1 MFTVY
6 CRKKIEKFWAVFRP
20 QSWGGLIHGSENLQS
35 TVAPAVSPVSC
46 IDNCVSVVS
55 TCLWNQPLWRSY
67 RTDAE
72 KGGKRWADTMC
83 QSLITVW
90 AKVFILSW
98 ANSILHCFSARPSKL
113 SRSSLTISYVLHS
126 TAALETVCWQRV
138 IHATEWGINLYAGL
152 EFWTFFQRCAGDGV
166 LTACHSCDR
175 VGDRL
180 ICGSRILDIFSV
192 SKSGGWLICGSPYMW
207 EYTVLSKVRGKAGQ
221 YLIEHKGWSWY
232 RSLGSQPMR
241 T

>member
-6 CRKKIEKFWAVFRP
+6 CCKKIEKFWAVFRP
-20 QSWGGLIHGSENLQS
+20 QSWCGLIHGSENLQS

-90 AKVFILSW
+90 AKVFILS
-98 ANSILHCFSARPSKL
+98 
-113 SRSSLTISYVLHS
+113 
-126 TAALETVCWQRV
+126 
-138 IHATEWGINLYAGL
+138 
-152 EFWTFFQRCAGDGV
+152 
-166 LTACHSCDR
+166 
-175 VGDRL
+175 
-180 ICGSRILDIFSV
+180 
-192 SKSGGWLICGSPYMW
+192 
-207 EYTVLSKVRGKAGQ
+207 
-221 YLIEHKGWSWY
+221 
-232 RSLGSQPMR
+232 
-241 T
+241 